1 MRDSADVLAI
11 DDLVVTFTARQT
23 AIGLDKVSFG
33 VGKEE
38 ILGIVGETGSGKSLT
53 LLAIMGLLPQSAR
66 ISAGSIR
73 YGARE
78 LTSLGSASYR
88 DLRGREISIVVQNAK
103 AALNPLA
110 RIGDQIMEVYRRKIA
125 LDGGALQLRMRDV
138 LSKVGFRDIDRVLS
152 AYPHQISGGM
162 AQRILIAIALGPSP
176 KLVLFD
182 EPTSGLDTTVG
193 VKVMDPIQRTVREA
207 KASAIVVTHDL
218 GIVARFCDR
227 VVVMASGRIVDTAP
241 VEEFFNTGDNPHRRK
256 LVEAHSWATLAARGD
271 VDTPDGAEG

>member
-1 MRDSADVLAI
+1 MGDSANVLAI
-11 DDLVVTFTARQT
+11 DDLVVTFTTRQT
-23 AIGLDKVSFG
+23 TIGLDKVSFG

-66 ISAGSIR
+66 IYAGSIR

-78 LTSLGSASYR
+78 LTSLDGASYR

-125 LDGGALQLRMRDV
+125 LDVGALQLRMRDV

-193 VKVMDPIQRTVREA
+193 VKVMETIQRTVREA

-227 VVVMASGRIVDTAP
+227 VVVMASGRIVDAAP
-241 VEEFFNTGDNPHRRK
+241 VEEFFNTGDNPHRRT

-271 VDTPDGAEG
+271 LDTPDGA